1 MTSPTEEQL
10 RQGDGVPRSR
20 DAAVFDAI
28 PSETTPSDRESLLLL
43 RDCARSR
50 GPYVYLEIGSYLG
63 GTLQPFYADDR
74 CRLIYSIDER
84 PDFVP
89 DERGRF
95 FYHYDRQV
103 NSTATMLANLA
114 KAFPAA
120 EPSRV
125 RTFDCDA
132 SEVDRHLIAERPH
145 VCFIDAEH
153 TNDAVFEDF
162 QFCLEVCHPDAVV
175 AFHDA
180 GIVFGG
186 IRRIKEHLA
195 DRAVHFRGF
204 KLGGSVYAILLNEA
218 VGRHA
223 DELGRQAIDEDS
235 YFREAERELVKARK
249 EYGRFGA
256 GTIKR
261 ALTGAPFL
269 FRTLR
274 ALKRRLVRPDK
285 GSI

>member
-1 MTSPTEEQL
+1 MTAPTE
-10 RQGDGVPRSR
+10 DPPRPAHGAPPSR

-28 PSETTPSDRESLLLL
+28 PSETTPSDRESLVLL
-43 RDCARSR
+43 RDCARSH
-50 GPYVYLEIGSYLG
+50 GSYVYLEIGSYLG

-74 CRLIYSIDER
+74 CRLIYSIDVR

-95 FYHYDRQV
+95 FYHYDQQV

-114 KAFPAA
+114 KAFPAVDA
-120 EPSRV
+120 SKV

-132 SEVDRHLIAERPH
+132 SQVEGHLIAERPH
-145 VCFIDAEH
+145 LCFIDAEH
-153 TNDAVFEDF
+153 TNDAVFRDF
-162 QFCLEVCHPDAVV
+162 QSCLGMCHRDAIV

-180 GIVFGG
+180 GIVLGG
-186 IRRIKEHLA
+186 IRRIKQHLDDSA
-195 DRAVHFRGF
+195 IPYRGF

-218 VGRHA
+218 VSRHA
-223 DELGRQAIDEDS
+223 RELERLAIDEEG
-235 YFREAERELVKARK
+235 YFREAERELAGARE

-256 GTIKR
+256 GTVKR
-261 ALTGAPFL
+261 ALTGVPFL

-274 ALKRRLVRPDK
+274 ALKRFLIRPDK